1 MLGCPSQQL
10 APCSG
15 PSHYVVRYRYLVCF
29 NLFLTNQSQK
39 PPSHFCCLS
48 PNAVQFIDTQP
59 AAGVLKIYICI
70 LKQAALCTEFLESS
84 NWRLCAWSCTGRG
97 SWKREEDPAG
107 CLLSLPDPIEDLL
120 GAHASF
126 WACHLS
132 HWGAA
137 GTGWEQTVLV
147 PMALH
152 KKAFTNNEALKH
164 PQQKCQQLEL
174 GSVVLWRE
182 AGWAGGAGKRPPLL
196 LPGWGKGPP
205 KQWRAILLPLTAPEK
220 ARLWQGSLTLLQIR
234 VCTPGLLQASPRYPK
249 KHAPSQ
255 RAWLSEAAVGN
266 QTLPTPQQFTQPP
279 DCLWCPEQ
287 TWTSCHLALCLS
299 FHFFIT
305 E

>member
-1 MLGCPSQQL
+1 M
-10 APCSG
+10 
-15 PSHYVVRYRYLVCF
+15 
-29 NLFLTNQSQK
+29 
-39 PPSHFCCLS
+39 
-48 PNAVQFIDTQP
+48 
-59 AAGVLKIYICI
+59 
-70 LKQAALCTEFLESS
+70 
-84 NWRLCAWSCTGRG
+84 
-97 SWKREEDPAG
+97 
-107 CLLSLPDPIEDLL
+107 
-120 GAHASF
+120 
-126 WACHLS
+126 
-132 HWGAA
+132 
-137 GTGWEQTVLV
+137 LV

-279 DCLWCPEQ
+279 DCL
-287 TWTSCHLALCLS
+287 
-299 FHFFIT
+299 
-305 E
+305 